1 LGNHLLGYGRIEV
14 CAVKAHR
21 NKIHVGH
28 RMSADTDK
36 SILGNVRD
44 KIMYKI
50 HTATYDPEAE
60 KFAKEEK
67 EKEEKVKEEKGKQE
81 AFEEAQQSQKTQQS
95 QQESTPTES
104 SKTPQGS
111 AKPGIGS
118 QIWRGI
124 TLAFVP
130 LLCLMLS
137 SLVANEMIVYTPPV
151 RILFFLF
158 TFLTCF
164 FLRHVMYLLF
174 FAYVIKGGYSYYIN
188 QMSGGPKQ
196 IIWPIR
202 FSLLPITT
210 YVPESSLGRF
220 FLYPFRYPKKEEE
233 TETLSAIMADYQNK
247 LNESYPGLEQVKK
260 LPIFVEDLKN
270 VKSYMEN
277 LHQPKYPPPSANS
290 VPEVSAPNV
299 NGNERV

>member
-1 LGNHLLGYGRIEV
+1 
-14 CAVKAHR
+14 
-21 NKIHVGH
+21 
-28 RMSADTDK
+28 MSVDTDK

-44 KIMYKI
+44 KIVYKI

-60 KFAKEEK
+60 KFAKEKK
-67 EKEEKVKEEKGKQE
+67 EKEEKAKEEKGKQE
-81 AFEEAQQSQKTQQS
+81 AFEEAQKSQDG
-95 QQESTPTES
+95 TPTDS
-104 SKTPQGS
+104 SKKKEEP
-111 AKPGIGS
+111 AKPGIAAK
-118 QIWRGI
+118 IWRGV

-137 SLVANEMIVYTPPV
+137 SLVANEMIVYAPPV

-196 IIWPIR
+196 LIWPTR

-210 YVPESSLGRF
+210 YVPESLLGRF

-233 TETLSAIMADYQNK
+233 TETLTAIMADYQNK

-277 LHQPKYPPPSANS
+277 LHTPKYPQPSANS
-290 VPEVSAPNV
+290 VPELSVSNV
-299 NGNERV
+299 NGNKRV